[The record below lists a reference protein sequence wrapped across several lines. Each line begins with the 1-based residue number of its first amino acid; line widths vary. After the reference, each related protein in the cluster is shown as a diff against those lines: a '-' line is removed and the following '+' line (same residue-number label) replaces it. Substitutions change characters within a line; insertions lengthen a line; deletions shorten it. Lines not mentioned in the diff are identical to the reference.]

1 MRRLP
6 AHVHDV
12 RSGSLSKI
20 VARSH
25 YAGSGGNEV
34 SQMKAAGLTMSYLE
48 LLKLALP
55 ETIVVITALAVLSI
69 GLVTGRVKSTSTVST
84 TKPTQGANGT
94 STATGI
100 CSAVAAL
107 GLAIAIGAALMLPRN
122 ATLFGG
128 MLVIT
133 PLTSLFKIICIALAF
148 FTVLLATSEK
158 SLRHPGEYLGLIL
171 FATVGL
177 MLLVGSEEL
186 LMIFI
191 GLELL
196 GLSLYVMTAF
206 YKTDVRS
213 AEAGLKYFL
222 FGSTSSAFTLFG
234 ISLIYGMSGTTSLA
248 AISDKLTGVSI
259 QALLAVGIVMTLIGF
274 AFKIAAAPFHLWAPD
289 AYQGAPVPSAAFI
302 ASGSKVASF
311 VVLGKIVLIG
321 FAPARGSAD
330 WHAMLAG
337 WSPVLAVLAALSILL
352 GNFVALAQA
361 NVRRLLAYS
370 AVAHGGYTLL
380 GIIAG
385 GRDGFS
391 ATLFY
396 TSTYAVTLVGAFAV
410 VGVVRR
416 QSGRGDL
423 PSFAGLAAR
432 SPFLAA
438 SMSIFLLSLAGLP
451 PLAGFFGK
459 FYLFSVAF
467 RAGGNHGLLW
477 LVALA
482 LFGSF
487 VSLYYYLI
495 VLKVI
500 FVDQRSSST
509 PQPGQSNAGAA
520 RTSDF
525 NVSTSLD
532 LFSRITVTLLAAA
545 VLFLGL
551 MPQTL
556 AARILASLP

>member
-1 MRRLP
+1 
-6 AHVHDV
+6 
-12 RSGSLSKI
+12 
-20 VARSH
+20 
-25 YAGSGGNEV
+25 
-34 SQMKAAGLTMSYLE
+34 MSYLE
-48 LLKLALP
+48 LLKLASP
-55 ETIVVITALAVLSI
+55 EAVIVVTALAVLAI
-69 GLVTGRVKSTSTVST
+69 GLASTR
-84 TKPTQGANGT
+84 AF
-94 STATGI
+94 AL
-100 CSAVAAL
+100 CSAVATL
-107 GLAIAIGAALMLPRN
+107 GLVFAIGAVLVLPQN

-128 MLVIT
+128 MLVIS
-133 PLTSLFKIICIALAF
+133 PLNSLFKIICIVLAV
-148 FTVLLATSEK
+148 FTVLMTPSEK
-158 SLRHPGEYLGLIL
+158 SLRNHGEYLAIIL
-171 FATVGL
+171 LVTAGL
-177 MLLVGSEEL
+177 MLLVGSEEF

-191 GLELL
+191 GMELL
-196 GLSLYVMTAF
+196 GLSLYVLAAF
-206 YKTDVRS
+206 DKSDVRS

-222 FGSTSSAFTLFG
+222 FGSTASAFTLFG
-234 ISLIYGMSGTTSLA
+234 ISFVYGIAGTTALA
-248 AISDKLTGVSI
+248 AIGQKLVAGPV
-259 QALLAVGIVMTLIGF
+259 QPLLAVGIVMTLIGF

-289 AYQGAPVPSAAFI
+289 AYQGAPIPSAAFI

-311 VVLGKIVLIG
+311 VVLGKIVLVG

-396 TSTYAVTLVGAFAV
+396 TSVYAVTLIGAFAV

-416 QSGRGDL
+416 ESGGDDL
-423 PSFAGLAAR
+423 QNFAGLASR

-451 PLAGFFGK
+451 PLAGFFGQ
-459 FYLFSVAF
+459 FYLFSLAF

-487 VSLYYYLI
+487 VSLYYYL
-495 VLKVI
+495 VPLTVM
-500 FVDQRSSST
+500 FADSSSE
-509 PQPGQSNAGAA
+509 SES
-520 RTSDF
+520 RHS
-525 NVSTSLD
+525 SL
-532 LFSRITVTLLAAA
+532 VTRHFVAN
-545 VLFLGL
+545 
-551 MPQTL
+551 
-556 AARILASLP
+556 